1 MMHALPTTPREDG
14 FRMPA
19 EWEPHA
25 GCYLVWPER
34 PDNWRLG
41 GKPAQ
46 AAFTRVAEAIAQAEP
61 VTVLASAA
69 QYRNARLR
77 LPLHT
82 RVIEMSTND
91 AWVRDTGP
99 TFVVNDAGEL
109 RAVSWQFNAWGGLRG
124 GLYFPWDADDVVG
137 PKVADLE
144 RVQRY
149 LPELVLEGGS
159 IDVDGQGT
167 LLTTEECLLN
177 PNRNPD
183 LTRDQIE
190 ALLRDHLDV
199 STFIWL
205 PRGVHLDE
213 TDGHIDNFARFAA
226 PGVVMLTWTDD
237 ESDPQCEISR
247 EALSILEQSVD
258 AQGRPLQVV
267 KLHQPGPITIT
278 AAEAAGV
285 DRIPG
290 SQPRFEG
297 ERLAGSYVNS
307 YIGNGIVVL
316 PVFDDPHDAA
326 AVATY
331 ERLFPGRR
339 ILTVPGREILLGGGN
354 VHCITQQVP
363 VGWPGVVGPT
373 WAAAPPVTMRDGEE
387 AQR

>member
-1 MMHALPTTPREDG
+1 MAHALTSTPRADG

-46 AAFTRVAEAIAQAEP
+46 RAFARVAEAIAQAEP
-61 VTVLASAA
+61 VTVLASAH
-69 QYRNARLR
+69 QYVNARER
-77 LPLHT
+77 LPLHI
-82 RVIEMSTND
+82 RVVEMSTND
-91 AWVRDTGP
+91 SWVRDTGP
-99 TFVVNDAGEL
+99 SFVVNDSGEL
-109 RAVSWQFNAWGGLRG
+109 RAVSWRFNAWGGLRG
-124 GLYFPWDADDVVG
+124 GLYFPWDADDLVG
-137 PKVADLE
+137 EKVCDLE

-149 LPELVLEGGS
+149 LPDLILEGGS

-167 LLTTEECLLN
+167 ILTTEECLLN

-183 LTRDQIE
+183 LTREQIE
-190 ALLRDHLDV
+190 ELLRAHLNAESV
-199 STFIWL
+199 VWL

-237 ESDPQCEISR
+237 RDDPQWEISN
-247 EALSILEQSVD
+247 EAQRILEATVD
-258 AQGRPLQVV
+258 ARGRTLQVIR
-267 KLHQPGPITIT
+267 LHQPGPITIT
-278 AAEAAGV
+278 AEEAAGV
-285 DRIPG
+285 DHVPG
-290 SQPRFEG
+290 VQRRAEG
-297 ERLAGSYVNS
+297 DRLAGSYVNS

-326 AVATY
+326 AIAAY
-331 ERLFPGRR
+331 AQLFPDRR
-339 ILTVPGREILLGGGN
+339 IIPVPGREILLGGGN

-363 VGWPGVVGPT
+363 VGAPSVNGPT
-373 WAAAPPVTMRDGEE
+373 WIATPSTR
-387 AQR
+387 RR

>member
-25 GCYLVWPER
+25 GCYLIWPER

-46 AAFTRVAEAIAQAEP
+46 AAFARVAEAIATAEP
-61 VTVLASAA
+61 VTVLVSAA
-69 QYRNARLR
+69 QYRNARQR
-77 LPLHT
+77 LPLAI
-82 RVIEMSTND
+82 RVVEMSTND
-91 AWVRDTGP
+91 SWVRDTGP
-99 TFVVNDAGEL
+99 TFVVNHSGEL

-124 GLYFPWDADDVVG
+124 GLYFPWDADDIVG

-159 IDVDGQGT
+159 IDVDGEGT

-183 LTRDQIE
+183 LTREQIE
-190 ALLRDHLDV
+190 SLLREHLDV
-199 STFIWL
+199 STIIWL
-205 PRGVHLDE
+205 PRGVHRDE

-237 ESDPQCEISR
+237 ESDPQWEISQ
-247 EALSILEQSVD
+247 EALKILEDAVD
-258 AQGRPLQVV
+258 AKGRSLQVV
-267 KLHQPGPITIT
+267 RVHQPGPITIT
-278 AAEAAGV
+278 ADEAAGV
-285 DRIPG
+285 DPIPG
-290 SQPRFEG
+290 SQPRLEG

-326 AVATY
+326 AVAAY
-331 ERLFPGRR
+331 GQLFPGRR

-363 VGWPGVVGPT
+363 VGHPGVVGPT
-373 WAAAPPVTMRDGEE
+373 WSAASSVLMRPE
-387 AQR
+387 

>member
-1 MMHALPTTPREDG
+1 MMHALASTPREDG

-25 GCYLVWPER
+25 GCYVVWPER

-46 AAFTRVAEAIAQAEP
+46 RAFARVAEAIAQAEP
-61 VTVLASAA
+61 VTVLVSAA
-69 QYRNARLR
+69 QYRNARER
-77 LPLHT
+77 LPLHI
-82 RVIEMSTND
+82 RVVEMSTND

-99 TFVVNDAGEL
+99 SFVVDGSGEL
-109 RAVSWQFNAWGGLRG
+109 RAVSWRFNAWGGLRG

-137 PKVADLE
+137 PKVCDLE

-149 LPELVLEGGS
+149 LPDLILEGGS

-167 LLTTEECLLN
+167 VLTTEECLLN

-183 LTRDQIE
+183 LGREEIE
-190 ALLRDHLDV
+190 QVLCTHLGA
-199 STFIWL
+199 SRIIWL

-237 ESDPQCEISR
+237 PDDPQWEISN
-247 EALSILEQSVD
+247 EALKMLEDTVD
-258 AQGRPLQVV
+258 AQGRPLRVV
-267 KLHQPGPITIT
+267 RLHQPGPITIT
-278 AAEAAGV
+278 AEEAAGV
-285 DRIPG
+285 DAVAG
-290 SQPRFEG
+290 SQRRVEG

-316 PVFDDPHDAA
+316 PVFDDAHDAA
-326 AVATY
+326 AIAAY
-331 ERLFPGRR
+331 EELFPDRTV
-339 ILTVPGREILLGGGN
+339 IPVPGREILLGGGN

-363 VGWPGVVGPT
+363 VGTPT
-373 WAAAPPVTMRDGEE
+373 VDGRTWV
-387 AQR
+387 ASPSTRAR

>member
-1 MMHALPTTPREDG
+1 MHALTSTPVDDG

-46 AAFTRVAEAIAQAEP
+46 AAFAAVAQAIATTEP
-61 VTVLASAA
+61 VTVLASAG
-69 QYRNARLR
+69 QYVHARQR
-77 LPLHT
+77 LPQPI
-82 RVIEMSTND
+82 RVVEMSTND

-99 TFVVNDAGEL
+99 SFVVDDSGEL

-124 GLYFPWDADDVVG
+124 GLYFPWDADDLVG

-144 RVQRY
+144 RCQRY
-149 LPELVLEGGS
+149 LPPLVLEGGS
-159 IDVDGQGT
+159 IDVDGEGT
-167 LLTTEECLLN
+167 VLTTEECLLN

-183 LTRDQIE
+183 LTREQIE
-190 ALLRDHLDV
+190 ALLHAHLGTSRV
-199 STFIWL
+199 IWL

-213 TDGHIDNFARFAA
+213 TDGHIDNLARFAA

-237 ESDPQCEISR
+237 EDDPQWERSD
-247 EALSILEQSVD
+247 EALAILREVRD
-258 AQGRPLQVV
+258 ARGRPLEVV
-267 KLHQPGPITIT
+267 TLHQPGPIAIT
-278 AAEAAGV
+278 AEEAAGV
-285 DRIPG
+285 DPSLR
-290 SQPRFEG
+290 SQPRTAG

-316 PVFDDPHDAA
+316 PVFDDPHDEA

-331 ERLFPGRR
+331 ERLFPDRR
-339 ILTVPGREILLGGGN
+339 VLTVPGREILLGGGN

-363 VGWPGVVGPT
+363 VGRPSVDGTHWS
-373 WAAAPPVTMRDGEE
+373 AAPSVTLRS
-387 AQR
+387 

>member
-1 MMHALPTTPREDG
+1 MMHALASTPREDG

-25 GCYLVWPER
+25 GCYLIWPER

-46 AAFTRVAEAIAQAEP
+46 QAFSRVAEAIAQAEP
-61 VTVLASAA
+61 VTVLVSAA
-69 QYRNARLR
+69 QHRNARER
-77 LPLHT
+77 LPLHI
-82 RVIEMSTND
+82 RVVEMSTND

-99 TFVVNDAGEL
+99 SFVVDDAGEL
-109 RAVSWQFNAWGGLRG
+109 RAVSWRFNAWGGLRG

-137 PKVADLE
+137 PKVCDLE

-149 LPELVLEGGS
+149 LPDLILEGGS

-167 LLTTEECLLN
+167 VLTTEECLLN

-183 LTRDQIE
+183 RSREEIE
-190 ALLRDHLDV
+190 EVLRTHLGA
-199 STFIWL
+199 STIIWL

-226 PGVVMLTWTDD
+226 PGVVMLTWTEDPD
-237 ESDPQCEISR
+237 DPQWEISN
-247 EALSILEQSVD
+247 EALRILESRVD
-258 AQGRPLQVV
+258 AQGRPLRVV
-267 KLHQPGPITIT
+267 RVHQPGPITIT
-278 AAEAAGV
+278 AEEAAGV
-285 DRIPG
+285 DVVAG
-290 SQPRFEG
+290 SQPRTEG

-326 AVATY
+326 AIAAY
-331 ERLFPGRR
+331 EELFPDRR
-339 ILTVPGREILLGGGN
+339 VIPVPGREILLGGGN

-363 VGWPGVVGPT
+363 VGTPSVDGPT
-373 WAAAPPVTMRDGEE
+373 WVAAPSTRQV
-387 AQR
+387 

>member
-1 MMHALPTTPREDG
+1 MLHALASTPREDG

-41 GKPAQ
+41 AKPAQ
-46 AAFTRVAEAIAQAEP
+46 RAFARVAEAIAEAEP
-61 VTVLASAA
+61 VTVLVSAA
-69 QYRNARLR
+69 QYVNARER
-77 LPLHT
+77 LPLHV
-82 RVIEMSTND
+82 RVVEMSNND

-99 TFVVNDAGEL
+99 SFVVNESGEL

-124 GLYFPWDADDVVG
+124 GLYFPWDADDMVG
-137 PKVADLE
+137 PKVCDLE

-149 LPELVLEGGS
+149 LPDLILEGGS
-159 IDVDGQGT
+159 IDVDGEGT
-167 LLTTEECLLN
+167 VLTTEECLLN

-183 LTRDQIE
+183 LGREEIE
-190 ALLRDHLDV
+190 EVLRTHLGAL
-199 STFIWL
+199 SIIWL

-237 ESDPQCEISR
+237 PDDPQWEISN
-247 EALSILEQSVD
+247 EALTILEETVD
-258 AQGRPLQVV
+258 ATGRRVEVV

-278 AAEAAGV
+278 AEEAAGV
-285 DRIPG
+285 DAVAG
-290 SQPRFEG
+290 SLPRVAG

-326 AVATY
+326 AIATY
-331 ERLFPGRR
+331 EQLFPDRR
-339 ILTVPGREILLGGGN
+339 IIPVPGREILLGGGN

-363 VGWPGVVGPT
+363 VGTPSVDGPT
-373 WAAAPPVTMRDGEE
+373 WVAAPSTR
-387 AQR
+387 QR